1 MEFQSFA
8 RLSDKKRLFRQPRFE
23 VFMRDLRTYLVGIL
37 FHGYPVSW
45 LSFPVNNTNQAF
57 NMFQQLTLKTW
68 LIGQLRVGNLFAQ
81 YFDYP
86 KLVLI
91 RDQKSF
97 LMVAHNCHGKTKN
110 LTVKP
115 KTSRQNQYF
124 TTKAKQRWFCR
135 GYLLLPLGIWFLL

>member
-1 MEFQSFA
+1 
-8 RLSDKKRLFRQPRFE
+8 
-23 VFMRDLRTYLVGIL
+23 MRDLRTYLVGFL

-81 YFDYP
+81 YFDYT

-91 RDQKSF
+91 RD
-97 LMVAHNCHGKTKN
+97 
-110 LTVKP
+110 
-115 KTSRQNQYF
+115 
-124 TTKAKQRWFCR
+124 
-135 GYLLLPLGIWFLL
+135 